1 MSKKL
6 MHKLIMY
13 HEIHKRHREGFKSSQ
28 ISRLL
33 GLNRRT
39 VRKYLAMSE
48 EEYLEFINS
57 QKDRGKLLEPYEE
70 FIKTRLENCPD
81 ASAAQVY
88 DWLKEHHGDF
98 IDVNEKTVFNFVLYV
113 RSKYGIP
120 KPFNNRDYEQV
131 EELSF
136 GKQAQVDFGEYNMT
150 TEEGKRKKIYF
161 FAIVL
166 SRSRLKFVWFSE
178 HPFTTLEAIAAH
190 DKAFYYLE
198 GIPGEMVYDQDTL
211 LLISENKGD
220 LILTEAFRK
229 YADYRGFKL
238 YFCRKS
244 DPESKGKI
252 ENVIKYIKYNFL
264 RGRVFI
270 NIDTLNGQG
279 MEWLSRTAN
288 AKVHSATRKI
298 PYEEW
303 LVEKTYLQPVKES
316 FKPST
321 VLDEHDVR
329 KDNTISYK
337 SNFYR
342 VPAGTYKP
350 PRTIVRTEQ
359 TDDNQ
364 LIIYNTGNEKIASHK
379 IYTGQG
385 KTIGGNN
392 YKRDFTSGIDQMI
405 DELSGQFNN
414 VDQVKKYLSKIRHD
428 KPRYIRDQLQH
439 IKKLTGTFN
448 MEIMNQAI
456 DFCIENKI
464 YKATDFGSV
473 AKKIQSQINRDTVI
487 TPPIIVET
495 INRAAHKIMPNKSNI
510 SDYQSIMN

>member
-13 HEIHKRHREGFKSSQ
+13 HEIHKRSRDGFKSAQ
-28 ISRLL
+28 ISRDL
-33 GLNRRT
+33 GIDRRT

-48 EEYLEFINS
+48 EEYLEFIHS
-57 QKDRGKLLEPYEE
+57 QKGRVKLLEPYEE

-81 ASAAQVY
+81 ASAAQVH
-88 DWLKEHHGDF
+88 DWLKEHHCDF

-120 KPFNNRDYEQV
+120 KSFNNRDYEQV
-131 EELSF
+131 EELPY
-136 GKQAQVDFGEYNMT
+136 GKQAQADFGEYNMI

-161 FAIVL
+161 FAMVL
-166 SRSRLKFVWFSE
+166 SRSRQKYVWFSE

-190 DKAFYYLE
+190 DKAFNYLE

-211 LLISENKGD
+211 LLINENKGD

-264 RGRVFI
+264 RGRVFV

-298 PYEEW
+298 PHEQW
-303 LVEKTYLQPVKES
+303 LVEKTYLQPVMDP
-316 FKPST
+316 FKPAS
-321 VLDEHDVR
+321 VLDEHNVR

-337 SNFYR
+337 GNFYR
-342 VPAGTYKP
+342 VPVGTYKP
-350 PRTIVRTEQ
+350 PETLVLTEK

-379 IYTGQG
+379 IYIGEG

-392 YKRDFTSGIDQMI
+392 YKRDFSSGIDQMI
-405 DELSGQFNN
+405 DDLSGLFTSA
-414 VDQVKKYLSKIRHD
+414 DQVKEYLSKLRHD
-428 KPRYIRDQLQH
+428 KPRYIRDQLQY

-448 MEIMNQAI
+448 MEVMNQAI

-464 YKATDFGSV
+464 YKATDLGSV
-473 AKKIQSQINRDTVI
+473 AKKIQSQITRDNTI
-487 TPPIIVET
+487 TPPVIIDT
-495 INRAAHKIMPNKSNI
+495 INRTAHKIIPNKSNI

>member
-13 HEIHKRHREGFKSSQ
+13 HEIHKRRRDGFKSSQ
-28 ISRLL
+28 ISRAL
-33 GLNRRT
+33 GIDRRT

-48 EEYLEFINS
+48 EEYLEFIHS
-57 QKDRGKLLEPYEE
+57 QKDRDKLLEPYEE
-70 FIKTRLENCPD
+70 FIKTRLENCTD
-81 ASAAQVY
+81 ASAAQVH
-88 DWLKEHHGDF
+88 DWLKEHHSDF
-98 IDVNEKTVFNFVLYV
+98 IDVNEKTVFNFVLHV

-131 EELSF
+131 EELPF
-136 GKQAQVDFGEYNMT
+136 GKQAQADFGEYNMT
-150 TEEGKRKKIYF
+150 TDEGKRKKVYF
-161 FAIVL
+161 FSMVL
-166 SRSRLKFVWFSE
+166 SRSRQK
-178 HPFTTLEAIAAH
+178 FTTLEAIAVH
-190 DKAFYYLE
+190 DKAFNYQE
-198 GIPGEMVYDQDTL
+198 GIPGEVVYDQDTL
-211 LLISENKGD
+211 LLINENKGD

-229 YADYRGFKL
+229 YADFRGFKL

-264 RGRVFI
+264 RGRVFV

-288 AKVHSATRKI
+288 AKVHSATKKI
-298 PYEEW
+298 PFEEW
-303 LVEKTYLQPVKES
+303 LVEKTYLQPVMDF
-316 FKPST
+316 FKPAS
-321 VLDEHDVR
+321 VMDEHDVR

-337 SNFYR
+337 GNFYR

-350 PRTIVRTEQ
+350 PRTIVLTEK
-359 TDDNQ
+359 TDDSQ
-364 LIIYNTGNEKIASHK
+364 LIIYNTANVKIALHK
-379 IYTGQG
+379 IYYGKG

-392 YKRDFTSGIDQMI
+392 YKRDFSSGINHLI

-414 VDQVKKYLSKIRHD
+414 PDRVKEYLFKLRQD

-439 IKKLTGTFN
+439 IKKLT
-448 MEIMNQAI
+448 EIFDLEVMNQAM
-456 DFCIENKI
+456 DFCIDNKI
-464 YKATDFGSV
+464 YKATDMGSV
-473 AKKIQSQINRDTVI
+473 AKKIFSQVTRDKVI
-487 TPPIIVET
+487 APPIIIDT
-495 INRAAHKIMPNKSNI
+495 ITRTAHKIIPNKSDI